1 MYRIP
6 SLVYNTVRSV
16 LFVSSSKQILGC
28 LRGLHSQV
36 FAVRIWSS
44 SSHTTKL
51 AQISYRYWLIFN
63 QRNSTVTGVG
73 IEPVTPSTVVCWI
86 YHCATASQ
94 FVFFK
99 WSIIFFYFQFSG
111 LDGSTTSHE
120 RERYIKIFN
129 KKTNNDARI
138 FLLST
143 RFVEFHVKTNSCV
156 CIIWTFPPKKT
167 VKSYHEACQGR
178 IIKAVRF

>member
-63 QRNSTVTGVG
+63 QRNSTVAGAG
-73 IEPVTPSTVVCWI
+73 IEPATPSTVVCWI

-94 FVFFK
+94 FVFFQMVYDFFFTFNFQDWTVARQATNVNDTSK
-99 WSIIFFYFQFSG
+99 SSTRKLITMLVSFFYLQG
-111 LDGSTTSHE
+111 LLN
-120 RERYIKIFN
+120 FM
-129 KKTNNDARI
+129 
-138 FLLST
+138 
-143 RFVEFHVKTNSCV
+143 
-156 CIIWTFPPKKT
+156 
-167 VKSYHEACQGR
+167 
-178 IIKAVRF
+178 